1 MAFFIYELFTLTI
14 SRIFYLFRVVD
25 NILFRVVNYNHVK
38 NLQNKG
44 VFIMKNSPY
53 SWVTVKYQGHMFD
66 VRVLKLSH
74 TILEIRPID
83 SEINMLTFMDSHTL
97 LSIQN
102 LIKENNHAI

>member
-1 MAFFIYELFTLTI
+1 MAFFIYESFRFTT

-25 NILFRVVNYNHVK
+25 KILLRVVNYKHVK

-53 SWVTVKYQGHMFD
+53 SWVTIKYQGHIFD
-66 VRVLKLSH
+66 VRVLNVSH
-74 TILEIRPID
+74 TIHEIRPID
-83 SEINMLTFMDSHTL
+83 SEINMLTFMDLHTL

-102 LIKENNHAI
+102 LIKESHHAI